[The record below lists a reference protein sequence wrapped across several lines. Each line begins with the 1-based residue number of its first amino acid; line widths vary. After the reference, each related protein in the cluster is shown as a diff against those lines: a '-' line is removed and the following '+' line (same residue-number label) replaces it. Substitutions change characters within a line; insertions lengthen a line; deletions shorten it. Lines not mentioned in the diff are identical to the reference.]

1 MPSVTI
7 VGVGAIGGW
16 LAGLFDAA
24 GWDVRLL
31 ARGASLAAIRERGL
45 RVIAPAGADER
56 TVNATVSDHPAELG
70 PSDYLVIALKGHDLP
85 PLAPALAPLIGP
97 DTAVV
102 TAMNGLSWWFTDG
115 LAGPLD
121 GAVLESVDPD
131 GALAAMLPAGRVL
144 GCVVHATAATVA
156 PGVVQVIGADELLFG
171 EPSGALS
178 ARVERLAAATRSAG
192 VKTQVSPNIRLA
204 IWRKLWG
211 NMCMN
216 PIGALTRSST
226 GAILD
231 DPETRE
237 LVRAMMSEMT
247 GLGAR
252 LGLDLGMTPEDRMAV
267 TRRLGDFKTS
277 MQRDAEAGRRAGA
290 RSPARR
296 AGGDRR
302 PARRASSLSAGGAW
316 HGPAAGRIDPRL
328 IGVGP

>member
-31 ARGASLAAIRERGL
+31 ARGASLAAIREHGL
-45 RVIAPAGADER
+45 RVLPPATQDEAGER
-56 TVNATVSDHPAELG
+56 IVRGKVSDNPADLG

-85 PLAPALAPLIGP
+85 PLAAGLAPIVGP

-115 LAGPLD
+115 FAGPIEGLALD
-121 GAVLESVDPD
+121 SVDPG
-131 GALAAMLPAGRVL
+131 GALRAMLPVERVI

-156 PGVVQVIGADELLFG
+156 PGVVQVIGADELAFG
-171 EPSGALS
+171 EPSGEATE
-178 ARVERLAAATRSAG
+178 RVERLAAATREAG

-211 NMCMN
+211 NMSMN
-216 PIGALTRSST
+216 PISALTRATT
-226 GAILD
+226 GPILD
-231 DPETRE
+231 DPQTRE
-237 LVRAMMSEMT
+237 LIRTMMTEMA

-252 LGLDLGMTPEDRMAV
+252 LGLDLGMTPEERMAI

-277 MQRDAEAGRRAGA
+277 MQRDAEAGRRLEIDPLLGVLIEIADRLGRPA
-290 RSPARR
+290 PFMRAVHGLARR
-296 AGGDRR
+296 LDAST
-302 PARRASSLSAGGAW
+302 RASR
-316 HGPAAGRIDPRL
+316 P
-328 IGVGP
+328 